1 MNLAP
6 LFLIGALAI
15 TSTPLFA
22 EVMSRQAQ
30 NQETPST
37 AATPAG
43 QSAAQTSQAPV
54 KPKPAPK
61 RVRRKKP
68 ASSACDSQASASMA
82 PADPPPPGK
91 ASAQNSTAA
100 APKNCPPP
108 KIVVRQ
114 GGSSEPSIR
123 LAGGPSADEAAR
135 KRNAINQLL
144 EVTDQNLKKSA
155 GMQLTANQQDSI
167 TQMRQFMEQSKQA
180 MADGD
185 LERARTL
192 AWKAEVLSEDLVNPQ
207 K

>member
-61 RVRRKKP
+61 RVRKKKT

-82 PADPPPPGK
+82 PADPPPAGK
-91 ASAQNSTAA
+91 ASTQNSTAA

-114 GGSSEPSIR
+114 GGSSEPSIQ